1 MSTKSFTVQVIC
13 ISNPRHGHMLRC
25 EDCLAF
31 AESLTEAL
39 PHLDP
44 GIFRTLRDRQS
55 LLVTTA
61 LSHSDICNFI
71 FSALSI
77 KCRGDGSKI

>member
-1 MSTKSFTVQVIC
+1 MVQVIC

-55 LLVTTA
+55 LLVLTPA
-61 LSHSDICNFI
+61 LSHSVISNFI

-77 KCRGDGSKI
+77 KCREDGSKI